1 MARIHIMRKH
11 TAVGIDIGTYQVKVV
26 VSELEF
32 GNEQTMPKIIGT
44 GFAESK
50 GLRHGYIVNSHDVT
64 KSVLQA
70 VAQAE
75 KTSNFKIK
83 RAFIS
88 IGGIGLQSLVSTG
101 SVIISR
107 GDSEVSQVDIDKA
120 ITLAERNIPSSSIIN
135 RRIIHPVPLSY
146 KIDGKAVYGR
156 PLGMKGNKLEV
167 RMMFVTCL
175 SQHLDDLV
183 DAISEAGIEVLDV
196 IASPIAGALV
206 TLSKNQKVAGCLL
219 ANIGAETVSI
229 VVFENNLPVSLE
241 VFPIGSTD
249 ITNDIALGLKVP
261 IEDAESL
268 KRGGALSLQVSKKK
282 LDEIVSARL
291 SDIFDLIEA
300 HLKKIDRNGLL
311 PAGIIITGGGS
322 GIATIEDLAKAS
334 LKLPARLATL
344 GTTGKDGIK
353 DSSWSVAYGLTILG
367 MGGEDGGD
375 SGLSRSGKNVLD
387 KVMQWLKQ
395 FLP

>member
-1 MARIHIMRKH
+1 MRKH

>member
-1 MARIHIMRKH
+1 MRKH
-11 TAVGIDIGTYQVKVV
+11 IAVGIDIGTYQVKVV
-26 VSELEF
+26 ISESDPQSDRVL
-32 GNEQTMPKIIGT
+32 PRIIGT
-44 GFAESK
+44 GFSESK
-50 GLRHGYIVNSHDVT
+50 GLRHGYIVNSRDVT
-64 KSVLQA
+64 KSVMHA
-70 VAQAE
+70 IAQAE
-75 KTSNFKIK
+75 RVSGAKVRK
-83 RAFIS
+83 AFIS
-88 IGGIGLQSLVSTG
+88 IGGISLQSLVSMG
-101 SVIISR
+101 SAIISR
-107 GDSEVSQVDIDKA
+107 GDSEVSQIDIDKA
-120 ITLAERNIPSSSIIN
+120 LTLAERNIPSGATIN
-135 RRIIHPVPLSY
+135 RRIIHTVPLSY

-156 PLGMKGNKLEV
+156 PLGMKGNKLEAKV
-167 RMMFVTCL
+167 LFVTCL

-183 DAISEAGIEVLDV
+183 DAISDAGIEVLDV
-196 IASPIAGALV
+196 VASPLAASLV

-249 ITNDIALGLKVP
+249 ITNDIALGLKLP

-268 KRGGALSLQVSKKK
+268 KRGGSLSTQVSKKK

-334 LKLPARLATL
+334 LKLPSRIATL
-344 GTTGKDGIK
+344 GTTGKDGVK

-367 MGGEDGGD
+367 IGGEEGQE
-375 SGLSRSGKNVLD
+375 SGISKNGKTLLD
-387 KVMQWLKQ
+387 KIGNWFKQ

>member
-1 MARIHIMRKH
+1 MRKH
-11 TAVGIDIGTYQVKVV
+11 IAVGIDIGTYQIKVV
-26 VSELEF
+26 VSESDPESDRV
-32 GNEQTMPKIIGT
+32 MPRILGT

-50 GLRHGYIVNSHDVT
+50 GLRHGYIVNSRDVT

-75 KTSNFKIK
+75 KASGTKIK
-83 RAFIS
+83 KAFIS
-88 IGGIGLQSLVSTG
+88 IGGISLQSTIALGGAV
-101 SVIISR
+101 ISR
-107 GDSEVSQVDIDKA
+107 ADAEVTQIDIDKA
-120 ITLAERNIPSSSIIN
+120 NSAAERNIPASQTIN
-135 RRIIHPVPLSY
+135 RKIIHPVPLSY
-146 KIDGKAVYGR
+146 KIDGKPVLGR
-156 PLGMKGNKLEV
+156 PLGMKGNKLEAKV
-167 RMMFVTCL
+167 LFITCL

-183 DAISEAGIEVLDV
+183 DSITDAGIEVLDIV
-196 IASPIAGALV
+196 ASPIAGALV
-206 TLSKNQKVAGCLL
+206 TLTKNQKVAGCLL

-229 VVFENNLPVSLE
+229 VVYENNLPISLE

-249 ITNDIALGLKVP
+249 ITNDIALGLKLP
-261 IEDAESL
+261 IEEAESL
-268 KRGGALSLQVSKKK
+268 KRGSLSNAQISKKK

-334 LKLPARLATL
+334 LKLPSRIANV
-344 GTTGKDGIK
+344 GVNGKDGIK

-367 MGGEDGGD
+367 IGNDDTLETSGWSVKGDG
-375 SGLSRSGKNVLD
+375 SA
-387 KVMQWLKQ
+387 WLKSFFGWFRQ
-395 FLP
+395 FMP

>member
-1 MARIHIMRKH
+1 MRKH
-11 TAVGIDIGTYQVKVV
+11 IAVGIDIGTYQVKVV
-26 VSELEF
+26 ISESDPQSDRVL
-32 GNEQTMPKIIGT
+32 PRIIGT

-50 GLRHGYIVNSHDVT
+50 GLRHGYIVNSRDVT
-64 KSVLQA
+64 KSVMHA
-70 VAQAE
+70 IAQAE
-75 KTSNFKIK
+75 RVSGAKVRK
-83 RAFIS
+83 AFIS
-88 IGGIGLQSLVSTG
+88 IGGISLQSLVSVG
-101 SVIISR
+101 SAIISR
-107 GDSEVSQVDIDKA
+107 GDSEVSQIDIDKA
-120 ITLAERNIPSSSIIN
+120 LTLAERNIPSGATIN
-135 RRIIHPVPLSY
+135 RRIIHTVPLSY

-156 PLGMKGNKLEV
+156 PLGMKGNKLEAKV
-167 RMMFVTCL
+167 LFVTCL

-183 DAISEAGIEVLDV
+183 DAISDAGIEVLDV
-196 IASPIAGALV
+196 VASPLAASLV

-249 ITNDIALGLKVP
+249 ITNDIALGLKLP

-268 KRGGALSLQVSKKK
+268 KRGGSLSTQVSKKK

-334 LKLPARLATL
+334 LKLPSRIATL
-344 GTTGKDGIK
+344 GTTGKDGVK

-367 MGGEDGGD
+367 IGGEEGQE
-375 SGLSRSGKNVLD
+375 SGISKNGKTLLD
-387 KVMQWLKQ
+387 KIGNWFKQ

>member
-1 MARIHIMRKH
+1 MRKH
-11 TAVGIDIGTYQVKVV
+11 IAVGIDIGTYQVKVV
-26 VSELEF
+26 ISESDPESDRVL
-32 GNEQTMPKIIGT
+32 PRIIGT

-50 GLRHGYIVNSHDVT
+50 GLRHGYIVNSRDVT
-64 KSVLQA
+64 KSVMHA
-70 VAQAE
+70 VSQAE
-75 KTSNFKIK
+75 KVSGVKIK
-83 RAFIS
+83 KAFIS
-88 IGGIGLQSLVSTG
+88 IGGISLQSLVNTG
-101 SVIISR
+101 GAIISR
-107 GDSEVSQVDIDKA
+107 GDSEVTQIDIDKA
-120 ITLAERNIPSSSIIN
+120 ITLAERNIPSGTTIN
-135 RRIIHPVPLSY
+135 RRVIHTVPLSY
-146 KIDGKAVYGR
+146 KIDGKVVLGR
-156 PLGMKGNKLEV
+156 PLGMKGNKIEAKVL
-167 RMMFVTCL
+167 FITCL

-183 DAISEAGIEVLDV
+183 NAISDSGIEVLDV
-196 IASPIAGALV
+196 IASPLAASLV

-268 KRGGALSLQVSKKK
+268 KRGGTLSVQVSKKK

-334 LKLPARLATL
+334 LKLPSRIAHVNTHS
-344 GTTGKDGIK
+344 KDGIK

-367 MGGEDGGD
+367 IGSEEGQD
-375 SGLSRSGKNVLD
+375 SGISKPYQGIFD
-387 KVMQWLKQ
+387 KINMWFKQ